1 MKIKQ
6 DEEEQ
11 KNREQLAIKTA
22 KVNVKDSVK
31 EASVEGEDIEMGL
44 LRAAEDKEDLVGASP
59 EEAKDDA
66 MAMVKSAS
74 EGQDMEEKKKERES
88 IHKIEDEKLR
98 K

>member
-1 MKIKQ
+1 M
-6 DEEEQ
+6 
-11 KNREQLAIKTA
+11 
-22 KVNVKDSVK
+22 
-31 EASVEGEDIEMGL
+31 EGEDIEMGL
-44 LRAAEDKEDLVGASP
+44 LRVEEDKEDLVGASP

-74 EGQDMEEKKKERES
+74 DGQDMEEKKKERES